1 MNLYTQLKYGY
12 GVERVAC
19 LPCLAYICMSSQVS
33 SWGKAHWR
41 PGDGTFRVCVS
52 ARLPGAG
59 GASQGLWPAH
69 WLMPMD
75 KTCDPDEGEMDI
87 MEVRASV
94 HG

>member
-19 LPCLAYICMSSQVS
+19 LACLAYICMPSQVS

-59 GASQGLWPAH
+59 GTLEVALNACAPAWGGSFNRFQGHQLP
-69 WLMPMD
+69 P
-75 KTCDPDEGEMDI
+75 P
-87 MEVRASV
+87 
-94 HG
+94 